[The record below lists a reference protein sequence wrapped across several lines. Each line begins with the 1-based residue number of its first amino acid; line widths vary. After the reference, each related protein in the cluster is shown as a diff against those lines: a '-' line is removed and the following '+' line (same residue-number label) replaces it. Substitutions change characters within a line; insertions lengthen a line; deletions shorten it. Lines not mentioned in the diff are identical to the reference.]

1 MKEEI
6 INGKNKEKM
15 KKNKKRESLYGEG
28 EIKMM
33 AKKRKGVS
41 AKKKRILLFH
51 GGTKNYEKS
60 RKRK

>member
-15 KKNKKRESLYGEG
+15 KNNKKRESLYGEW

-41 AKKKRILLFH
+41 AKKEENIVV
-51 GGTKNYEKS
+51 S
-60 RKRK
+60 RRNKKL